1 MIKGLLLK
9 EATKGAQIVNTNGLD
24 DYYRILKCSYIDIQ
38 EYEVGGKYYSFI
50 YDDEFLY
57 SGKTYTTVTDKEGN
71 PMIVG
76 NVYVCGQADEEGAD
90 TSLTVEDIQNIM
102 NHLVMVQFD
111 NGKFGSM
118 IQIDKSIL
126 EIQQDIED
134 MYAGLDMEVI
144 HI

>member
-1 MIKGLLLK
+1 
-9 EATKGAQIVNTNGLD
+9 
-24 DYYRILKCSYIDIQ
+24 
-38 EYEVGGKYYSFI
+38 
-50 YDDEFLY
+50 
-57 SGKTYTTVTDKEGN
+57 
-71 PMIVG
+71 
-76 NVYVCGQADEEGAD
+76 
-90 TSLTVEDIQNIM
+90 
-102 NHLVMVQFD
+102 MVQFD